1 VTVVEGKAA
10 KANTA
15 ADAAKAKPA
24 E

>member
-1 VTVVEGKAA
+1 VKVVEGKAA
-10 KANTA
+10 KAKTA